1 MQSSRFIFS
10 LSVVVAV
17 SPWSVSETSAQQDTI
32 VDRPQRAEN
41 V

>member
-1 MQSSRFIFS
+1 
-10 LSVVVAV
+10 V